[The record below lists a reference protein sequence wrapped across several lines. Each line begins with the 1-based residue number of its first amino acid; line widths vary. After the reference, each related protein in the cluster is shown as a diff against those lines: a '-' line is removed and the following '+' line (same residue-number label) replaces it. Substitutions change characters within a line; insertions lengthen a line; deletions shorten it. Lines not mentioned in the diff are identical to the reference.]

1 MKQGKIKSIFLYFL
15 VICLSIL
22 HVHCSIDTQDN
33 GMNPATLSLMLI
45 YSMQLTTDIYE
56 IVVFYS
62 IQFVITVL
70 ISSILLKYR
79 NLFLWL
85 IDYVLVLIICIGI
98 GSIYSEI
105 NNSLEN
111 LHITNI
117 YGNYYGYGPAA
128 FTTAIICSFLQLF
141 VIFIYPVLSYLRSFM
156 KKNKAC

>member
-45 YSMQLTTDIYE
+45 YSMQLTTDIYA

-85 IDYVLVLIICIGI
+85 IDYVLVLIIYIG
-98 GSIYSEI
+98 YV
-105 NNSLEN
+105 
-111 LHITNI
+111 
-117 YGNYYGYGPAA
+117 
-128 FTTAIICSFLQLF
+128 Q
-141 VIFIYPVLSYLRSFM
+141 IF
-156 KKNKAC
+156 